1 MGVKTCAARSREL
14 VAKGLRPAVV
24 ARVLQINRTGL
35 YRKQKRRPTSVRGPV
50 VDPVDRLIVDVA
62 HANPTDGTRMVAAL
76 ASQEL
81 GRQINRK
88 RAQRVMR
95 QQRLLQRHQPLRR
108 RRRPGFFRVECP
120 DQLWHLDMTSVWV
133 AEHGWTYL
141 NAMIDCC
148 TREIVGWSLELRCRT
163 DEAITLVDRAVTA
176 RGIPAESLTLGTDNG
191 SAFTSRRFK
200 SKLVELGVTHRRGG
214 YRDPE
219 SQAFIESWFG
229 KLKQRLVWRNEFETL
244 DDARTA
250 IADYIDSYHHR
261 PHSGLRYRT
270 PADVRRTWEDG
281 QRLLKTAA

>member
-1 MGVKTCAARSREL
+1 VARSREQI
-14 VAKGLRPAVV
+14 AKGRRPAVV
-24 ARVLQINRTGL
+24 ARVLQVNRSGL
-35 YRKQKRRPTSVRGPV
+35 YRTPKRRPQATRRAV

-62 HANPTDGTRMVAAL
+62 HANPSDGTRMVAAL
-76 ASQEL
+76 ASQQL
-81 GRQINRK
+81 GRQVNRK

-163 DEAITLVDRAVTA
+163 DEAITLVDHAVA
-176 RGIPAESLTLGTDNG
+176 SHGIQPETLTLGTDNG

-200 SKLVELGVTHRRGG
+200 AKLVELGVTHRRGG

-229 KLKQRLVWRNEFETL
+229 KLKQRVVWRSEFETL
-244 DDARTA
+244 DNARTA
-250 IADYIDSYHHR
+250 IATYIDSYHHR

-270 PADVRRTWEDG
+270 PTEVRRTWEDG
-281 QRLLKTAA
+281 QRLAKTAA